1 MLSKLNGE
9 ENYFTRICVGGLL
22 NTRKLELAHM
32 LLQDINMFH
41 LHPIQMPNA
50 SSDLTRCISA
60 AVSQLTSS
68 ERKSRTHSSLTIDPF
83 KTSIQNVSSLL
94 TPLGNNNSTN
104 VTSSMNSNTS
114 NNKIANIKNTV
125 SLGKINTSSIQQ
137 QSEELATNSNS
148 YEEDVAGLN
157 DLASFITYASCKPN
171 QTFMPIRE
179 DNPLL
184 SNVQDPG
191 RIRHNVS
198 YMKLDDN
205 PKLNHSSL
213 QSLQNGFTF
222 VCFLNESEPLQSNH
236 LLNIR
241 LESDNSTL
249 IWSKPAWDIKNV
261 WLSQLSNPTTLQ
273 TARNESVNNLKAEN
287 SNSEAQ
293 TTVSQPSNGSALPIL
308 GKPVSRFR
316 KNRPPLISATT
327 LSSNTGQ
334 SFIKKTLLTQFNSKT
349 QTRQYNK
356 TKSRSFTN
364 RRKSALLTS
373 KNQELANL
381 ISNYNAKNPNEAH
394 NSNQNNSF
402 NNNYNNIKSSSST
415 LNEADDLIFD
425 PVDPNIIYSVSSLT
439 KRYVFSE
446 PVSFNDPYEGYL
458 DLHSVKHISKG
469 CLDAQLFLNIQ
480 QVASTYA
487 IDDFDQ
493 ANIICLV
500 YGNTFSE
507 NK

>member
-1 MLSKLNGE
+1 MLSRLNGE

-22 NTRKLELAHM
+22 NTRKLELAHL

-41 LHPIQMPNA
+41 LHPIQMPNS
-50 SSDLTRCISA
+50 SSDLNRCISA
-60 AVSQLTSS
+60 AVSHLTSS
-68 ERKSRTHSSLTIDPF
+68 DRKSRTHSSLTNDPL
-83 KTSIQNVSSLL
+83 KASIPNVSTLL
-94 TPLGNNNSTN
+94 TPLGNNNSPNGNN
-104 VTSSMNSNTS
+104 VGSSSNS
-114 NNKIANIKNTV
+114 NNKIGNIKNTV
-125 SLGKINTSSIQQ
+125 SLGKINTGSQQ
-137 QSEELATNSNS
+137 QSEELTTPSS

-171 QTFMPIRE
+171 QTYMPIRE
-179 DNPLL
+179 DNPML
-184 SNVQDPG
+184 SMNVQDI
-191 RIRHNVS
+191 IRVKHNVS
-198 YMKLDDN
+198 YIKLDDN
-205 PKLNHSSL
+205 PKLDHSSL
-213 QSLQNGFTF
+213 QALQNGFTF
-222 VCFLNESEPLQSNH
+222 VCFFNESEPMQSNY

-261 WLSQLSNPTTLQ
+261 WLSQLSNPTLQ
-273 TARNESVNNLKAEN
+273 TTKNEPVNSLNAEN
-287 SNSEAQ
+287 SVNSETPTNLNQ
-293 TTVSQPSNGSALPIL
+293 SSISSSTIL

-316 KNRPPLISATT
+316 KNRPPLLSAATT

-349 QTRQYNK
+349 LTRQYNK

-381 ISNYNAKNPNEAH
+381 ISNYNAKNPNEIF
-394 NSNQNNSF
+394 NSNQTNGF

-439 KRYVFSE
+439 KRYVLSE

-469 CLDAQLFLNIQ
+469 CLDAQLFSNIK

-487 IDDFDQ
+487 FDDFDQ

-500 YGNTFSE
+500 YGNAFSE